1 MAGAKS
7 RAAHQ
12 FHFSPRPNRAHEIR
26 WRPWGPDAF
35 QQAAREGK
43 PILLAIS
50 AVWCHWCHVMDET
63 SYSDE
68 QVISLINERYVPVR
82 VDNDQRPD
90 VNARYNMGGWPSTA
104 FLTPDG
110 EVLAGF
116 TYVPPDQMRQ
126 ALEQVSTHF
135 RDSRG
140 AIEAKVREIQAGRQR
155 AASSAGGG
163 ELSLSIVEAVLAAA
177 GDAYD
182 PVYGGFGSAPKFPHS
197 DVLDLLLHV
206 GQRRQDRDLV
216 HMARKTLERMSGGGV
231 FDHEWG
237 GFFRYATN
245 RDWSVP
251 HFEKMLEDNSN
262 LLRNLLRLYRVSGEE
277 THADTARRVV
287 EYVDRWLSDPK
298 TGAFYGSQDADE
310 EFYALSAAEREKVQ
324 APYVDRTAYTSWNAM
339 AASAYLEASWT
350 LHRPDLADRAR
361 RALDF
366 LWRECR
372 APEGGM
378 YRFHDGIPHQP
389 GLLGDQ
395 VFTARAFLDAFE
407 VSAEPAYLERA
418 EGLAALL
425 VDRFAD
431 GDGGGFYD
439 VWEGHETLGRLGM
452 RQKPLAENAIAA
464 EVFLRLGQ
472 LTRRPDYEEA
482 ARRTLEGFSGD
493 EEVMGHFAAAYA
505 RVVDLLLDPP
515 VEVRIVGDPAQPATA
530 VLHVAALT
538 LPVAARTVDVLH
550 PSRDAARLEALI
562 LPAEPSPAAYVCHG
576 TLCSAPVQEAGSL
589 LAAVV
594 ETAKAA
600 ARMGD
605 VSAQVSADPDAVD

>member
-35 QQAAREGK
+35 QEAAREGK

-110 EVLAGF
+110 EVLAGL

-126 ALEQVSTHF
+126 ALEQVGAHF
-135 RDSRG
+135 RDNRE
-140 AIEAKVREIQAGRQR
+140 AIQAKVREIQAGRQR
-155 AASSAGGG
+155 AAASARSGD
-163 ELSLSIVEAVLAAA
+163 LSPTIVEAVLAAA

-182 PVYGGFGSAPKFPHS
+182 PVYGGFGSAPKFPRS

-206 GQRRQDRDLV
+206 GQRRQDSDLV
-216 HMARKTLERMSGGGV
+216 HMARKSLERMSGGGIC
-231 FDHEWG
+231 DLAWG

-277 THADTARRVV
+277 THADTARRVI
-287 EYVDRWLSDPK
+287 EYMDHWLSDPE

-310 EFYALSAAEREKVQ
+310 EFYALGAAEREKVQ
-324 APYVDRTAYTSWNAM
+324 APYVDRTVYTSWNAM

-350 LHRPDLADRAR
+350 LHRADLADRAR

-378 YRFHDGIPHQP
+378 YRFHDGTPHQP
-389 GLLGDQ
+389 GILGDQ

-407 VSAEPAYLERA
+407 VSAEPAYLEHA
-418 EGLAALL
+418 EDLAALL

-439 VWEGHETLGRLGM
+439 VWEGHETLGRLVM
-452 RQKPLAENAIAA
+452 RQKPLAENAVAA
-464 EVFLRLGQ
+464 EVLLRLGQ

-530 VLHVAALT
+530 ALHVAALA

-605 VSAQVSADPDAVD
+605 VSAQASADPDAVD

>member
-7 RAAHQ
+7 CDAHE

-35 QQAAREGK
+35 QEAAREGK

-68 QVISLINERYVPVR
+68 QVISLINDRYVPVR

-110 EVLAGF
+110 EVLAGL

-126 ALEQVSTHF
+126 ALEQVSAHF
-135 RDSRG
+135 RDNRE
-140 AIEAKVREIQAGRQR
+140 AIQAKVREIQAGRQR
-155 AASSAGGG
+155 AAASAGGG
-163 ELSLSIVEAVLAAA
+163 ELSATIVDAVLAAA

-206 GQRRQDRDLV
+206 GLRRQDRDLV
-216 HMARKTLERMSGGGV
+216 HMARKTLERMSGGGI
-231 FDHEWG
+231 FDRAWG

-287 EYVDRWLSDPK
+287 EYMDRWLSDPE

-310 EFYALSAAEREKVQ
+310 EFYALGAAERERVQ

-378 YRFHDGIPHQP
+378 YRFHDGTPHQP

-418 EGLAALL
+418 EDMAALL

-439 VWEGHETLGRLGM
+439 VWEGHETLGRLGI
-452 RQKPLAENAIAA
+452 RQKPLAENAVAA

-505 RVVDLLLDPP
+505 RAVDLLLDPP

-530 VLHVAALT
+530 ALHIAALA

-605 VSAQVSADPDAVD
+605 VSAQASADLDAVD